1 MKKFVCFLMVGFAF
15 AALQLSTVSAQ
26 TEMPPMGNTSG
37 MPPMGNQEMPPGTA
51 GMPPMGNQEMPPMGD
66 PCMNIPNGPDKDACY
81 AGMKGEHHD
90 GPQGEH
96 HDGPPIDPRSGQPF
110 TQADGAKFQKYD
122 DECKATKGRLSQ
134 GSADELVKEGFTRI
148 QVEDLCKM
156 SADQG
161 EHHDGPP
168 MGNQGMPPMGNTSG
182 MPPMGMNSGM
192 PGMHGGPN
200 GAGPGGPGG
209 MPVMP
214 PGMPGGPGGPG
225 GFVPPPMPPEVE
237 RCSKMPP
244 GPDQSRCF
252 DELPCDLGGPP
263 PGMGLEEHLRRVGE
277 CESMKM
283 ERKGGMPGGMPG
295 GQDGNPRP

>member
-26 TEMPPMGNTSG
+26 TGMPGGTGG
-37 MPPMGNQEMPPGTA
+37 MPPMGDANG
-51 GMPPMGNQEMPPMGD
+51 MPPMGD

-81 AGMKGEHHD
+81 EGMKGEHHD

-96 HDGPPIDPRSGQPF
+96 HDGPP
-110 TQADGAKFQKYD
+110 
-122 DECKATKGRLSQ
+122 
-134 GSADELVKEGFTRI
+134 
-148 QVEDLCKM
+148 
-156 SADQG
+156 
-161 EHHDGPP
+161 
-168 MGNQGMPPMGNTSG
+168 MGNQGMPPMSNTSG

-295 GQDGNPRP
+295 GQDGNPRPQLDNRQYYCI